1 MIKTTG
7 DSGIA
12 ISKLAF
18 LDEMLK
24 FPSIPQFDVELEVPN
39 SFVNLIKVLA
49 AKTLTE
55 EELLETL
62 GDSQTIWPRGKK
74 LIVKYSPSSK

>member
-1 MIKTTG
+1 MIKSTG
-7 DSGIA
+7 GSGMT

-24 FPSIPQFDVELEVPN
+24 FPSIPQFDVELEIPN
-39 SFVNLIKVLA
+39 SFVNLIKALA
-49 AKTLTE
+49 AKVLSE

-62 GDSQTIWPRGKK
+62 GDSQTVWPRGKK
-74 LIVKYSPSSK
+74 LIVKYSPS